1 MKRVFTL
8 LIVAMFLTV
17 SAYAQ
22 EQNYGGMI
30 SQNPDGTYFY
40 MRSSLEMVYLTS
52 ETMLDDAR
60 VEQDKVDKAWA
71 DYMDPNKNFPPQYNK
86 HGANIGS
93 MSLGQIEEV
102 NAEGDTVAIS
112 DDVLRDRIAKYIE
125 DNKIANQ
132 LVMRWFNYNPNGT
145 INFDIDNPEN
155 PDAKLNMS
163 TIFERGFYTVNAGD
177 ENVAMS
183 SLKRDRET
191 QIKEL
196 SMKLIPFTFLTFT
209 ELNYI
214 DNEPVARKVRDVALV
229 AAEVA
234 RQQALNNGTN
244 ATVTEAVYK
253 GAVKG
258 INAAYEA
265 TKDGK
270 TLRSKTWL
278 FRLVWDEETE
288 AYFNN
293 EVVANPKLLETSDK
307 FKVEFVDS
315 QKNKSLVLISAGR
328 TSQRIIDLTMV
339 RNLNKVFR
347 DMQAR
352 NDVFKVWTPLLD
364 FYSLVSPSLTAP
376 ITVEGNVITAQ
387 IGVKEGLRGGEQF
400 SVVDE
405 DGNFYG
411 YVIAQPGMIWDNDEG
426 EGNDAA
432 ENYEPQLDKKKQPVT
447 ATTFK
452 AKGLKNARTGLLLS
466 NPTPPKKMRVA
477 ARVGTKEG
485 IEEGD
490 KFDVYQYNA
499 LTGQLDKKG
508 TMSVVKGKVWDNIY
522 YDAETELSAEAV
534 AMAENAEQLEGVD
547 AEEVE
552 KAVEEEIAEETTP
565 LKKRD
570 KEGLRVTET
579 LFKGSCNVQPGMFLR
594 KAK

>member
-8 LIVAMFLTV
+8 LIVSMLLTINV
-17 SAYAQ
+17 FAQ

-30 SQNPDGTYFY
+30 TQNEDGTYFY

-52 ETMLDDAR
+52 ETMFDKAR
-60 VEQDKVDKAWA
+60 VDPEDVNMAWEN
-71 DYMDPNKNFPPQYNK
+71 YMDPNKNFPPQYNK
-86 HGANIGS
+86 HGANIPAL
-93 MSLGQIEEV
+93 SLGQVDEINEK
-102 NAEGDTVAIS
+102 GDTITVS
-112 DDVLRDRIAKYIE
+112 DDVLRARIEKYIE
-125 DNKIANQ
+125 DNKVANQ

-145 INFDIDNPEN
+145 INYDIDNPEN
-155 PDAKLNMS
+155 PDAKLNMA
-163 TIFERGFYTVNAGD
+163 TIFERGYYNVNAGD

-183 SLKRDRET
+183 ALKRDKDT

-209 ELNYI
+209 ELNYF
-214 DNEPVARKVRDVALV
+214 DNEPVARRVRDIALV
-229 AAEVA
+229 AAAVTRDLA
-234 RQQALNNGTN
+234 IKNGVKEMI
-244 ATVTEAVYK
+244 ADLAYK

-258 INAAYEA
+258 INSAYESA
-265 TKDGK
+265 KEGR

-307 FKVEFVDS
+307 FRVEYVDHQNNNS
-315 QKNKSLVLISAGR
+315 TVIFGGKKGHTRVVE
-328 TSQRIIDLTMV
+328 LTTV
-339 RNLNKVFR
+339 RNLNKVFSE
-347 DMQAR
+347 MQKR

-376 ITVEGNVITAQ
+376 ITVEGKTITAQ

-432 ENYEPQLDKKKQPVT
+432 DRYEPQLDKKKQPVT

-452 AKGLKNARTGLLLS
+452 AKGLKNASSGLMLV

-490 KFDVYQYNA
+490 KFDVYQYDA
-499 LTGQLDKKG
+499 VSGKLDKKG

-522 YDAETELSAEAV
+522 YNNTEEPLPAEAMEMV
-534 AMAENAEQLEGVD
+534 QNAEELGVD
-547 AEEVE
+547 P
-552 KAVEEEIAEETTP
+552 EEIEAAAQAAVTP

-579 LFKGSCNVQPGMFLR
+579 LFKGNCNVQPGMFLR
-594 KAK
+594 KSK